1 MSNSIRLYFN
11 HFSVNQEFSPLPYE
25 QKATRKKL
33 LMWADNLRS
42 QLVNAPRFRSKDY
55 PIMVYVKYYVS
66 KGFFET
72 NDFLIK
78 TYWLLRVLE
87 QMTIIQA
94 SNNKFLDG
102 VAYDVE
108 QVRRVEDEGC
118 SIVFIKSTEQKSD

>member
-1 MSNSIRLYFN
+1 
-11 HFSVNQEFSPLPYE
+11 
-25 QKATRKKL
+25 
-33 LMWADNLRS
+33 MWADNLRS

-118 SIVFIKSTEQKSD
+118 SIIFIKSTEQKSD